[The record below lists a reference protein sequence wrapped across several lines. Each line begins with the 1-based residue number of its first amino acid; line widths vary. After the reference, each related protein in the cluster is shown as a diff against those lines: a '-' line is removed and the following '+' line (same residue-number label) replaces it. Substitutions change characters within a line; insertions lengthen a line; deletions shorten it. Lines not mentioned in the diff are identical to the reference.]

1 MAPRKPDVELLFG
14 VLGGGSLSGESGAKI
29 AQDLQSILK
38 DLEKK
43 NILQTR
49 VEITSAI
56 IRSQNIKAISDRLRL
71 QLETAINARPI
82 NLTNFNFSNISG
94 GIAQDIADAIKK
106 AMQQS
111 GATTIDY
118 NSLLQQVI
126 NNKRSGGFNYG
137 DSNATSELDKA
148 KKTLK
153 QITKLSDDSIN
164 AIMHGLQE
172 MSIEIDKVTTKFDDA
187 TGEVSV
193 AVRGF
198 NDKGDMV
205 TAVKKYSTAGEKIIG
220 VSKTIVQSFKT
231 SKDAAKEFKHEVD
244 IAFSDLKSIQDEIDK
259 KELKLV
265 NLDPEKDKKLINSIK
280 SELSVLK
287 KDANDIHAIFGN
299 FFSQRQNNILAK
311 QFEDAT
317 QKLVNLEAHLKDLE
331 INDQILKDYNK
342 MLSLI
347 RQSQDVQ
354 IDILASED
362 SSKTQKLFRD
372 LEAIQ
377 KEYDELEAKTNGKLS
392 DSQVLKLGNAIEN
405 VEKKVARLNSAIEKK
420 SSIKQINSDF
430 EKMLYLL
437 KKAEDIQIDF
447 LKTEDSN
454 KREKLLNDL
463 EAIQKEYD
471 ELEAK
476 TNGKL
481 SDSQVLKLGNA
492 IESVE
497 NKIFKLNNALEK
509 EVNAQ
514 GIKKLKDS
522 INDLAGRQKEIGQ
535 LRIEIEKLKKAGG
548 KSKQIDELT
557 KQLESAEDKYAEI
570 IDQLFDNLGEKS
582 GDITLVDISKIDKEI
597 DKATKKIN
605 AIKASVEDETA
616 AAAQNIANSFKSKDY
631 ALDLT
636 KLAADASLLNDE
648 YPELNKN
655 LIIAKTAYE
664 DMQKLINNNDDSVE
678 NAEKLIGVYELFAK
692 AIKTASNEL
701 GIAKKLESDRLSQ
714 SEKAAKA
721 QERASNKEKADLQK
735 VLRLYDQA
743 IKYKK
748 QNTKIEGTGFGN
760 RLDSIITTLE
770 QLKSGAIDIG
780 EVDISNLLKQFTQL
794 KGDVHAAGLSGKSL
808 LSIIKEGYAK
818 YGGWSLI
825 TKSMSSAWRQCVKML
840 HTIIDIDTAMTELKK
855 VTNETGDSYTRFLD
869 EASSRAKTL
878 GATIT
883 DTVSASADFARLGYG
898 LDDAAALADAAL
910 IYKNVGDGIADIKE
924 ASEPVIATMKAF
936 KIEAKD
942 VMTIVDKF
950 NITGNNF
957 AITSAGIGDA
967 LLNSAAA
974 LDAAGNSL
982 DESIALITASNNVV
996 QDPQKVGTTL
1006 KTISMYLRAAK
1017 TEAEEAGESTDG
1029 MADSISEL
1037 RKEILALTGGQ
1048 VDIQIDENTFKN
1060 TYQILKELSVVW
1072 NKLTDVSQANLL
1084 EMLGGKRNSNVVAAL
1099 LNDFSTAEKVIE
1111 KTANSTGSALE
1122 ENEKYLDSINGRTA
1136 LFKAAFEDLSQTVVN
1151 SDLVKRLIDAGTSGL
1166 ELLDS
1171 IIERLGTITT
1181 LLTTLGAG
1189 FGASNI
1195 SSVLSPFIV
1204 SKNSIGTAIVTPKI
1218 ADDIQ
1223 HLKNYRAQIAGIQN
1237 DAEKAGEIFNA
1248 TMGGASSY
1256 AQTLAQSADLA
1267 TMSTWDMT
1275 KALIKQAVA
1284 ATAAKVASIALNAA
1298 WSMLASVVLTAL
1310 IKKFDEWL
1318 HRFEIA
1324 AKHANEDAVS
1334 YNSTNDDISSYI
1346 SKIDELKTAL
1356 DSSTISQE
1364 EAYNARK
1371 QLLQIQSQII
1381 KVYGDEIGQLDLL
1394 RMSAEESADALSRI
1408 PASMAGRFLTENES
1422 VINDSIAAMEE
1433 KRGYMLGNFIVTE
1446 DERKIANRVKD
1457 VLKKYDG
1464 IFYEEFTEVNSGEL
1478 AKKFYINIDD
1488 TDSITARDT
1497 IYSLAKDFRDLQT
1510 IMSKQG
1516 YDINSILPEGETF
1529 SKWFEEGI
1537 ANVNKVLDKYSDVY
1551 NQAVVWKIA
1560 DNSSYT
1566 ETMESIVS
1574 LQEKYNDT
1582 LATTYDSETDRS
1594 IAIEG
1599 IVTEYSNILNLINSE
1614 DFFGENDLGVR
1625 RYFEEQLDELKKAKE
1640 KFEAELRLENEFQQY
1655 LDEVE
1660 NTKRNSEGDIIDG
1673 ELVGDIEAVNA
1684 AREKFIATARQAGM
1698 TEEEIALAF
1707 KDSKLALDNL
1717 SGSIKSAETD
1727 ILTLNEAL
1735 SSLSIMQGEVD
1746 KLSEALGEFY
1756 ENKEISAD
1764 TAAGLIET
1772 FGNLQGFDDFI
1783 SVLTNKSSTLKD
1795 VQTALDTLG
1804 AEYVESTGILEKL
1817 TDENKEL
1824 IKTYLK
1830 KIGVTNAEEI
1840 VERKLAK
1847 SKYDAITAANGLTDA
1862 TWDEIEAFLINA
1874 SASDAVMAHMD
1885 NLRKSEY
1892 DLQVQS
1898 VKFAEA
1904 NNAVFE
1910 SLLKAAAAAD
1920 VNAVATGN
1928 LLKAQKLLR
1937 DYEEGLVDRDVF
1949 DREMASLQEGAL
1961 TGVGDYKLEFVID
1974 FDVDMPKDIK
1984 DKAEDAF
1991 EKLQK
1996 EFGKIIANF
2005 EHNIF
2010 LGEKNGADYTAIIAI
2025 YKEMQEAVHAQAEK
2039 YRAMG
2044 LAENSEY
2051 IQELQKQWWDY
2062 HDKIQQLHKEAFDNY
2077 LDDSKFSIEK
2087 MANDNADAQ
2096 DIISAWQ
2103 EVLSGINNEIEYY
2116 QSLVKD
2122 SPADFGIKSE
2132 TLSKLESVK
2141 ESLLEI
2147 NKIYGGNVDLTNRKR
2162 VDVTDDNIG
2171 TVHGWGGMDDTVVGD
2186 YMTVAS
2192 QTFRT
2197 GKTAVVVTPILPNG
2211 ELLNQQELE
2220 SYMDSLFDNTI
2231 DGNFASNDSLGIV
2244 MGVFGDRGTWEE
2256 NLTLAD
2262 EFAIKVHELHEQ
2274 YEVLSADVAKFDS
2287 SVENATFNDEIADR
2301 IQELVKET
2309 WAAKEEIENAIQA
2322 VVDKANESLDG
2333 FQDAYSAITDAAK
2346 EYAST
2351 GYLSA
2356 DSLQSLLDLGP
2367 KYLSFLE
2374 DENGQ
2379 LVLNEEAL
2387 QNVIAAKT
2395 EEMAVET
2402 AMAFAKRVLIAAEN
2416 DDIKALEELTQVN
2429 ISATNSTW
2437 DMAYATL
2444 GLAKAIGTA
2453 KGHSSTYY
2461 DDAIREVR
2469 NIQALAKTTVSSI
2482 QEYYK
2487 TLNEGYV
2494 SQADGLQ
2501 TILEMTQEMIQW
2513 EQEQKVQALEDEK
2526 DAISDIVEKQKESLK
2541 ITKEQNDHEASL
2553 AEKLKKIARLRD
2565 EIDILSLDNSR
2576 EAQAEK
2582 IAKQEEYDELI
2593 KEYADEQAEYSIT
2606 IQTETLEKT
2615 EDALLESKD
2624 KEIQAAENTLNST
2637 EKLYQEAIKRIETDW
2652 DTLYEDLLKWNYEY
2666 GSTLEKDLVNA
2677 WDSAAEAVQRYGSFV
2692 AALEGVQSHTNLGSS
2707 YIGNVGVT
2715 TGSEMTDEMSAIYNR
2730 MKQNSFDW
2738 FLSGDKSKQ
2747 ADLSSENKSLAKEW
2761 EALTGQALTSKDFS
2775 WYTSDGSLF
2784 YSLDKNDVA
2793 EAVVSIMESNAAE
2806 WKVADKQ
2813 GNSTKKDSLAA
2824 TNRQLAADLAYYLGR
2839 NIENIGGTWYIDGQP
2854 LFDVYH
2860 TGGIVGGK
2868 GTLKQNEVMAVLEE
2882 GEIVLDEGKEKV
2894 LYRFV
2899 DFAQMMSEK
2908 LGRAFDNV
2916 SFKNTFSGQNRM
2928 PALVGNAIPETTN
2941 NMNFNPIVNVNIQHS
2956 GSLDDGD
2963 AKRFGSIAANS
2974 VLSELTDAFSRRGI
2988 SNMGSAFL
2996 K

>member
-1 MAPRKPDVELLFG
+1 MDADVKLLFG
-14 VLGGGSLSGESGAKI
+14 VLGGGSVSDGSGKEIAKDVARI
-29 AQDLQSILK
+29 VNK
-38 DLEKK
+38 LEKYGVTKIKFSADLSEKSVATIQNKLQKTLDDLSTGKKELTVHVTKIDTSKAIGSLKKDIQAVLNSLSIRSGMEISMKTDIGDVASNIKKETKEIKSDFDEAANRAAKFKAQMDSLSDQNSGLRQSVKSSTKAAAGLGLQDDVDALNERYRRFAELFELIK
-43 NILQTR
+43 NKQILLTEDQIAVINDERYAIEEQTR
-49 VEITSAI
+49 VLLEAARAAI
-56 IRSQNIKAISDRLRL
+56 QSK
-71 QLETAINARPI
+71 
-82 NLTNFNFSNISG
+82 
-94 GIAQDIADAIKK
+94 
-106 AMQQS
+106 QQ
-111 GATTIDY
+111 
-118 NSLLQQVI
+118 Q
-126 NNKRSGGFNYG
+126 K
-137 DSNATSELDKA
+137 
-148 KKTLK
+148 
-153 QITKLSDDSIN
+153 
-164 AIMHGLQE
+164 
-172 MSIEIDKVTTKFDDA
+172 DA
-187 TGEVSV
+187 T
-193 AVRGF
+193 
-198 NDKGDMV
+198 
-205 TAVKKYSTAGEKIIG
+205 
-220 VSKTIVQSFKT
+220 
-231 SKDAAKEFKHEVD
+231 KDAA
-244 IAFSDLKSIQDEIDK
+244 DEEKKAAAERERAAK
-259 KELKLV
+259 KE
-265 NLDPEKDKKLINSIK
+265 
-280 SELSVLK
+280 
-287 KDANDIHAIFGN
+287 
-299 FFSQRQNNILAK
+299 
-311 QFEDAT
+311 
-317 QKLVNLEAHLKDLE
+317 
-331 INDQILKDYNK
+331 
-342 MLSLI
+342 
-347 RQSQDVQ
+347 
-354 IDILASED
+354 
-362 SSKTQKLFRD
+362 
-372 LEAIQ
+372 
-377 KEYDELEAKTNGKLS
+377 
-392 DSQVLKLGNAIEN
+392 
-405 VEKKVARLNSAIEKK
+405 
-420 SSIKQINSDF
+420 
-430 EKMLYLL
+430 
-437 KKAEDIQIDF
+437 
-447 LKTEDSN
+447 
-454 KREKLLNDL
+454 
-463 EAIQKEYD
+463 
-471 ELEAK
+471 
-476 TNGKL
+476 
-481 SDSQVLKLGNA
+481 
-492 IESVE
+492 
-497 NKIFKLNNALEK
+497 
-509 EVNAQ
+509 
-514 GIKKLKDS
+514 
-522 INDLAGRQKEIGQ
+522 
-535 LRIEIEKLKKAGG
+535 
-548 KSKQIDELT
+548 
-557 KQLESAEDKYAEI
+557 
-570 IDQLFDNLGEKS
+570 
-582 GDITLVDISKIDKEI
+582 
-597 DKATKKIN
+597 
-605 AIKASVEDETA
+605 
-616 AAAQNIANSFKSKDY
+616 
-631 ALDLT
+631 
-636 KLAADASLLNDE
+636 
-648 YPELNKN
+648 
-655 LIIAKTAYE
+655 
-664 DMQKLINNNDDSVE
+664 
-678 NAEKLIGVYELFAK
+678 
-692 AIKTASNEL
+692 
-701 GIAKKLESDRLSQ
+701 ESDR
-714 SEKAAKA
+714 
-721 QERASNKEKADLQK
+721 QK
-735 VLRLYDQA
+735 ILRLYDQA

-818 YGGWSLI
+818 YGGWSFI

-855 VTNETGDSYTRFLD
+855 VTDETGDSYTRFLD
-869 EASSRAKTL
+869 ESSSRAKTL

-910 IYKNVGDGIADIKE
+910 IYKNVGDGIADISE

-942 VMTIVDKF
+942 VMTIIDKF

-1171 IIERLGTITT
+1171 IIERFGTITT

-1204 SKNSIGTAIVTPKI
+1204 SKNSIGTAIVTPQI

-1275 KALIKQAVA
+1275 KALTKQAAA

-1381 KVYGDEIGQLDLL
+1381 KVYGNEIGQLDLL

-1464 IFYEEFTEVNSGEL
+1464 IFYEEFTEVNNGEL

-1488 TDSITARDT
+1488 TDAITARDT
-1497 IYSLAKDFRDLQT
+1497 INSLAKDFRDLQT
-1510 IMSKQG
+1510 VMSKQG

-1566 ETMESIVS
+1566 ETMENIVS

-1594 IAIEG
+1594 TAIEG

-1660 NTKRNSEGDIIDG
+1660 NAKRNSEGDIIDG

-1717 SGSIKSAETD
+1717 SGSIKGAGMD
-1727 ILTLNEAL
+1727 IFTLNEAL
-1735 SSLSIMQGEVD
+1735 SSLSTMQGEVD

-1840 VERKLAK
+1840 VERKLVK
-1847 SKYDAITAANGLTDA
+1847 SKYDAIIAANGLTDA

-1874 SASDAVMAHMD
+1874 SASDAVMEHMD

-1910 SLLKAAAAAD
+1910 SLLKVAAAAD

-1928 LLKAQKLLR
+1928 LLKAQKLLH

-1949 DREMASLQEGAL
+1949 DKEMTSLQEGAL
-1961 TGVGDYKLEFVID
+1961 TGVGDYKLEFAIG

-1996 EFGKIIANF
+1996 EFSKIIANF

-2025 YKEMQEAVHAQAEK
+2025 YKEMQDAVHAQAEK

-2062 HDKIQQLHKEAFDNY
+2062 QEKIAQLRQDHFDDYLTDK
-2077 LDDSKFSIEK
+2077 KFSIEV
-2087 MANDNADAQ
+2087 MQND
-2096 DIISAWQ
+2096 
-2103 EVLSGINNEIEYY
+2103 EVDSNEIITSWKEILRSINAEIQYY
-2116 QSLVKD
+2116 TDLGYDYTSDVIQNL
-2122 SPADFGIKSE
+2122 
-2132 TLSKLESVK
+2132 
-2141 ESLLEI
+2141 I
-2147 NKIYGGNVDLTNRKR
+2147 NEA
-2162 VDVTDDNIG
+2162 
-2171 TVHGWGGMDDTVVGD
+2171 W
-2186 YMTVAS
+2186 S
-2192 QTFRT
+2192 
-2197 GKTAVVVTPILPNG
+2197 
-2211 ELLNQQELE
+2211 
-2220 SYMDSLFDNTI
+2220 
-2231 DGNFASNDSLGIV
+2231 
-2244 MGVFGDRGTWEE
+2244 
-2256 NLTLAD
+2256 
-2262 EFAIKVHELHEQ
+2262 
-2274 YEVLSADVAKFDS
+2274 
-2287 SVENATFNDEIADR
+2287 
-2301 IQELVKET
+2301 
-2309 WAAKEEIENAIQA
+2309 AKEEIENAIQA

-2333 FQDAYSAITDAAK
+2333 FQDAYSNITDAAK

-2395 EEMAVET
+2395 EEMAVEA

-2453 KGHSSTYY
+2453 KGHSSAYY

-2513 EQEQKVQALEDEK
+2513 ENDQKIETLEKEK
-2526 DAISDIVEKQKESLK
+2526 ELFGDIVDAQRESLELA
-2541 ITKEQNDHEASL
+2541 KEQDDHNKSV
-2553 AEKLKKIARLRD
+2553 AEKLEKIARLQD
-2565 EIDILSLDNSR
+2565 NIDMLKLDDSR
-2576 EAQAEK
+2576 EASAQRSQLE
-2582 IAKQEEYDELI
+2582 QELNELQ
-2593 KEYADEQAEYSIT
+2593 KELVDEQADYAYEL
-2606 IQTETLEKT
+2606 QVDTLEKQQKAF
-2615 EDALLESKD
+2615 EDSKDEEIEALESTLD
-2624 KEIQAAENTLNST
+2624 SAE
-2637 EKLYQEAIKRIETDW
+2637 ELYQAAIKRIDAGW
-2652 DTLYEDLLKWNYEY
+2652 DDLYKDLLDWNYEY
-2666 GSTLEKDLVNA
+2666 GSTLEKDLVTA
-2677 WDSAAEAVQRYGSFV
+2677 WDAATAAVQRYGSFV
-2692 AALEGVQSHTNLGSS
+2692 EALEGVQSYTNLGSGYADGS
-2707 YIGNVGVT
+2707 GVSS
-2715 TGSEMTDEMSAIYNR
+2715 GVAMTDQMTDIYNK

-2738 FLSGDKSKQ
+2738 FLAGDKSKQ
-2747 ADLSSENKSLAKEW
+2747 ADLSAENAGLAKDW
-2761 EALTGQALTSKDFS
+2761 EALTGQALTPKDFS
-2775 WYTSDGSLF
+2775 WYMSDGSLF

-2793 EAVVSIMESNAAE
+2793 KAVVSEMESNAAK
-2806 WKVADKQ
+2806 WKIADQQ
-2813 GNSTKKDSLAA
+2813 GDSAKKNILSAKNS
-2824 TNRQLAADLAYYLGR
+2824 QMAADLAYYLNR
-2839 NIENIGGTWYIDGQP
+2839 RIENIGGTWYIDGRP
-2854 LFDVYH
+2854 LFDEFDRYH

-2868 GTLKQNEVMAVLEE
+2868 GTIKQNEVMAVLEE

-2916 SFKNTFSGQNRM
+2916 SFKNAFSGQNRM

-2956 GSLDDGD
+2956 GSLDDSD

>member
-1 MAPRKPDVELLFG
+1 MEPDVKLLFG
-14 VLGGGSLSGESGAKI
+14 VLGGGSISGESGKKI
-29 AQDLQSILK
+29 AEDLSG
-38 DLEKK
+38 
-43 NILQTR
+43 
-49 VEITSAI
+49 I
-56 IRSQNIKAISDRLRL
+56 IN
-71 QLETAINARPI
+71 E
-82 NLTNFNFSNISG
+82 
-94 GIAQDIADAIKK
+94 
-106 AMQQS
+106 
-111 GATTIDY
+111 
-118 NSLLQQVI
+118 I
-126 NNKRSGGFNYG
+126 NNKG
-137 DSNATSELDKA
+137 
-148 KKTLK
+148 TLK
-153 QITKLSDDSIN
+153 VKVNLEDDS
-164 AIMHGLQE
+164 ATTLQ
-172 MSIEIDKVTTKFDDA
+172 
-187 TGEVSV
+187 
-193 AVRGF
+193 
-198 NDKGDMV
+198 KG
-205 TAVKKYSTAGEKIIG
+205 
-220 VSKTIVQSFKT
+220 
-231 SKDAAKEFKHEVD
+231 
-244 IAFSDLKSIQDEIDK
+244 IQDAFDK
-259 KELKLV
+259 LNSNKKGFVV
-265 NLDPEKDKKLINSIK
+265 NLTKIDTKSAING
-280 SELSVLK
+280 LK
-287 KDANDIHAIFGN
+287 KDIQAVLNSLSIRSGMEISMKTDIGDVASNIKKETKEIKSDFDEAANRAAKFKAQMDSLSDQNSGL
-299 FFSQRQNNILAK
+299 RQNVKSSTKAAAGLGLQDDVDALNERYRRFAELFELIKNKQILLTENQIKVINDERYAIEEQIRVLLEAAK
-311 QFEDAT
+311 AAIQSKQKQKDAT
-317 QKLVNLEAHLKDLE
+317 KD
-331 INDQILKDYNK
+331 
-342 MLSLI
+342 
-347 RQSQDVQ
+347 V
-354 IDILASED
+354 A
-362 SSKTQKLFRD
+362 
-372 LEAIQ
+372 
-377 KEYDELEAKTNGKLS
+377 DE
-392 DSQVLKLGNAIEN
+392 
-405 VEKKVARLNSAIEKK
+405 EKK
-420 SSIKQINSDF
+420 
-430 EKMLYLL
+430 
-437 KKAEDIQIDF
+437 
-447 LKTEDSN
+447 
-454 KREKLLNDL
+454 
-463 EAIQKEYD
+463 
-471 ELEAK
+471 
-476 TNGKL
+476 
-481 SDSQVLKLGNA
+481 
-492 IESVE
+492 
-497 NKIFKLNNALEK
+497 
-509 EVNAQ
+509 
-514 GIKKLKDS
+514 
-522 INDLAGRQKEIGQ
+522 
-535 LRIEIEKLKKAGG
+535 
-548 KSKQIDELT
+548 
-557 KQLESAEDKYAEI
+557 
-570 IDQLFDNLGEKS
+570 
-582 GDITLVDISKIDKEI
+582 
-597 DKATKKIN
+597 
-605 AIKASVEDETA
+605 A
-616 AAAQNIANSFKSKDY
+616 AAERERA
-631 ALDLT
+631 
-636 KLAADASLLNDE
+636 
-648 YPELNKN
+648 
-655 LIIAKTAYE
+655 
-664 DMQKLINNNDDSVE
+664 
-678 NAEKLIGVYELFAK
+678 
-692 AIKTASNEL
+692 
-701 GIAKKLESDRLSQ
+701 AKKEESDR
-714 SEKAAKA
+714 
-721 QERASNKEKADLQK
+721 QK
-735 VLRLYDQA
+735 ILRLYDQA

-1136 LFKAAFEDLSQTVVN
+1136 LFKSAFEDLSQTVVN

-1171 IIERLGTITT
+1171 IIERFGTITT

-1204 SKNSIGTAIVTPKI
+1204 SKNSIGTAIVTPQI

-1275 KALIKQAVA
+1275 KALTKQAAA

-1488 TDSITARDT
+1488 TDAITARDT
-1497 IYSLAKDFRDLQT
+1497 INSLAKDFRDLQT

-1717 SGSIKSAETD
+1717 RDSIKGAETD

-1735 SSLSIMQGEVD
+1735 SSLSTMQGEVD

-1756 ENKEISAD
+1756 ENKKISAE
-1764 TAAGLIET
+1764 TAAGLVET
-1772 FGNLQGFDDFI
+1772 FGTLEGFDDFI
-1783 SVLTNKSSTLKD
+1783 ATITDSSSSFSD
-1795 VQTALDTLG
+1795 VQNALNVLG
-1804 AEYVESTGILEKL
+1804 AQYVENEGILSKLNEENKDATTHFLKQIGVVNADQVVMVHLANNQVEAAIASGEL
-1817 TDENKEL
+1817 TD
-1824 IKTYLK
+1824 KTW
-1830 KIGVTNAEEI
+1830 E
-1840 VERKLAK
+1840 
-1847 SKYDAITAANGLTDA
+1847 S
-1862 TWDEIEAFLINA
+1862 IEAFLTKAGVSAAVIDGLEKLRTAEYEAMLESIEFTEATSKEIDKLIELAAIAGVSADKITKLNA
-1874 SASDAVMAHMD
+1874 AKRLA
-1885 NLRKSEY
+1885 L
-1892 DLQVQS
+1892 L
-1898 VKFAEA
+1898 AEKG
-1904 NNAVFE
+1904 
-1910 SLLKAAAAAD
+1910 LLPDEA
-1920 VNAVATGN
+1920 
-1928 LLKAQKLLR
+1928 
-1937 DYEEGLVDRDVF
+1937 DYEDL
-1949 DREMASLQEGAL
+1949 MSQLQN
-1961 TGVGDYKLEFVID
+1961 GVSTDTDYTVKVEL
-1974 FDVDMPKDIK
+1974 DVDLPKDIK
-1984 DKAEDAF
+1984 NKAEDAF

-1996 EFGKIIANF
+1996 EFSKIIANF

-2062 HDKIQQLHKEAFDNY
+2062 QEKITQLRQDHFDDYLTDK
-2077 LDDSKFSIEK
+2077 KFSIEV
-2087 MANDNADAQ
+2087 MQ
-2096 DIISAWQ
+2096 
-2103 EVLSGINNEIEYY
+2103 NNEVDSNEIIASWKEILRSINAEIQYY
-2116 QSLVKD
+2116 TDLGYDYTSDVIQNL
-2122 SPADFGIKSE
+2122 
-2132 TLSKLESVK
+2132 
-2141 ESLLEI
+2141 I
-2147 NKIYGGNVDLTNRKR
+2147 NEAWN
-2162 VDVTDDNIG
+2162 
-2171 TVHGWGGMDDTVVGD
+2171 
-2186 YMTVAS
+2186 
-2192 QTFRT
+2192 
-2197 GKTAVVVTPILPNG
+2197 
-2211 ELLNQQELE
+2211 
-2220 SYMDSLFDNTI
+2220 
-2231 DGNFASNDSLGIV
+2231 
-2244 MGVFGDRGTWEE
+2244 
-2256 NLTLAD
+2256 
-2262 EFAIKVHELHEQ
+2262 
-2274 YEVLSADVAKFDS
+2274 
-2287 SVENATFNDEIADR
+2287 
-2301 IQELVKET
+2301 
-2309 WAAKEEIENAIQA
+2309 AKEEIENAIQA
-2322 VVDKANESLDG
+2322 VVDKANDSLDG
-2333 FQDAYSAITDAAK
+2333 FQDAYSTITDAAK

-2453 KGHSSTYY
+2453 KGHSSAYY

-2541 ITKEQNDHEASL
+2541 ITKEQNDREASL

-2615 EDALLESKD
+2615 EEALLESKD

-2908 LGRAFDNV
+2908 LGKAFDNT

-2928 PALVGNAIPETTN
+2928 PALVGNTIPETTN

-2963 AKRFGSIAANS
+2963 AKRFGNIAANS